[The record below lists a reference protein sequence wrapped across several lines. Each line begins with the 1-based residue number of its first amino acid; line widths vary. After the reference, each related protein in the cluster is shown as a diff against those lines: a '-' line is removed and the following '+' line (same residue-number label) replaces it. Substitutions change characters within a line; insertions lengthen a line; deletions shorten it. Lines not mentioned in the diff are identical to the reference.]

1 MHEPQD
7 VLTPTE
13 ARQASPRRL
22 NFRVLT
28 TSLILAVSSAAA
40 LYWVFYAGNTPV
52 STPDPAPTEQTAP
65 SP

>member
-1 MHEPQD
+1 MRERQS

-28 TSLILAVSSAAA
+28 TSLIIAVIAAGA
-40 LYWVFYAGNTPV
+40 LYAVFYGGSTKV
-52 STPDPAPTEQTAP
+52 STPDPAPT
-65 SP
+65 